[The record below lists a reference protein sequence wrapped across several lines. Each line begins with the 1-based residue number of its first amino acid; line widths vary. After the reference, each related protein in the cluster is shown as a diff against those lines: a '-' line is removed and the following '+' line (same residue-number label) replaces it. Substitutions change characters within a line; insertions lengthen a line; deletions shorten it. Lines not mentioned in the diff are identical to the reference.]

1 MTSNTRAQQRA
12 YSRALARAER
22 NEQKAA
28 RRTSR
33 HGGPAE
39 KPYDPA
45 THLPKPL
52 ALTPRGYAGPG
63 GGKWGLMP
71 QLATWISSSVQ
82 VCGLYPWTI
91 GSARPAVGVPLG
103 ADLTNWSLVYGD
115 PVTWFMVG
123 FIANP
128 SAMIFGLPGLGKST
142 LVIRWLVGLADR
154 GYPPMV
160 LGDVKGEYSETI
172 RALGGTVIDVAP
184 GRCTINPLDLGA
196 LMDAA
201 SRIGGTVGAELTE
214 LALQQSA
221 TLVIALARLV
231 RGRSLEDFEETTL
244 TLGIHAAHA
253 TTNDPDLND
262 LVDVIE
268 AGTDDPDLMRATV
281 SYSTVQYQKATRPLL
296 RTLRSILHGP
306 MGVMFNGKTTVQ
318 IRMDN
323 PGGVSVDLSG
333 MRRADKK
340 VLAAVMIATWA
351 HGFSAID
358 AQWEL
363 SQAFPKEV
371 MFKNPFVV
379 QDELWKPMSLAPGL
393 AGLIDQVARTN
404 RHEGVAEVK
413 ITHSPKDA
421 QMLPTHEDRVTAMSF
436 AEKAGMLVV
445 FGLAKN
451 DLRALDDTSISL
463 NEKER
468 AHVAGWRT
476 PRSFRTRR
484 TRTGRP
490 KPPPGAGK
498 ALIKVGDATGI
509 AVQTI
514 IVDEERRLHDTNQRW
529 TKPAANH
536 RPARRTE

>member
-1 MTSNTRAQQRA
+1 MTANTRTQTRA
-12 YSRALARAER
+12 YRRALRRAEQR
-22 NEQKAA
+22 ERRTTPSTRPEGRA
-28 RRTSR
+28 RRGIPT
-33 HGGPAE
+33 PA
-39 KPYDPA
+39 
-45 THLPKPL
+45 LP
-52 ALTPRGYAGPG
+52 LTNRGYAGING
-63 GGKWGLMP
+63 GRWGLMP
-71 QLATWISSSVQ
+71 QLATWVSSSVQ
-82 VCGLYPWTI
+82 VCGLYPFTI
-91 GSARPAVGVPLG
+91 GSARPACGVPLG

-115 PVTWFMVG
+115 PVTWLMVG

-160 LGDVKGEYSETI
+160 LGDIKGEYSDTI

-201 SRIGGTVGAELTE
+201 TRIKGKVGEELAE

-231 RGRSLEDFEETTL
+231 RGKALKDYEETAL
-244 TLGIHAAHA
+244 TLGIRAAHA
-253 TTNDPDLND
+253 TRVDPDLND
-262 LVDVIE
+262 LVEVLE
-268 AGTDDPDLMRATV
+268 HGAELPELMRATV
-281 SYSTVQYQKATRPLL
+281 SLSPAQYLKSVRQLL
-296 RTLRSILHGP
+296 RTLLSILHGP
-306 MGVMFNGKTTVQ
+306 MGVMFNGKTTMQ

-351 HGFSAID
+351 HGFSAVD

-363 SQAFPKEV
+363 SLAFPDEV
-371 MFKNPFVV
+371 VFKNPFVV

-436 AEKAGMLVV
+436 AEKAGMLVI

-484 TRTGRP
+484 TRNGRP

-529 TKPAANH
+529 TKPA
-536 RPARRTE
+536 RPTRPGRTT